1 MKVPVKLSL
10 LANVTKASLSH
21 VFLSDAPDPRMDQ
34 DLEPEVVEDI
44 MLGSFLTFSHK
55 SSSPILA
62 PFFTRSGDKQI
73 VKNHIDVVVIIYPLF
88 QMLHIILRECWHAAH
103 LDTQFLRLRGKV
115 ISQILNLI
123 SHHKLPDILCHFL
136 DAAFKLAE
144 GKAVLTV
151 GQLCVHQCYGVHFH
165 FHSFLS
171 PVWTHVATRKVES
184 LHLKRRFQ
192 YHK

>member
-34 DLEPEVVEDI
+34 DLEPEMVEDI

-88 QMLHIILRECWHAAH
+88 QMLHIILPVEDPTVAHDTAASPIH
-103 LDTQFLRLRGKV
+103 PDDNTDEVIELDLTMGEEVEAKDTEGAAGNQAIGK
-115 ISQILNLI
+115 
-123 SHHKLPDILCHFL
+123 
-136 DAAFKLAE
+136 
-144 GKAVLTV
+144 
-151 GQLCVHQCYGVHFH
+151 
-165 FHSFLS
+165 
-171 PVWTHVATRKVES
+171 
-184 LHLKRRFQ
+184 
-192 YHK
+192 